1 MNSGRLVKV
10 GCSERKD
17 GAKSVTAPT
26 PKHEKWKEEMEG
38 EDSYE
43 ESTVLEEI
51 QIRTCRFTVSMP
63 LILETLWR
71 GPT

>member
-17 GAKSVTAPT
+17 GARSVTAPT
-26 PKHEKWKEEMEG
+26 PKQEGWKEEMEG

-51 QIRTCRFTVSMP
+51 QIRTCRFTAIMV
-63 LILETLWR
+63 LLLETLWR